1 MILSSVTF
9 AMRKQLQAEHGKE
22 ELEKEIKEQ
31 QDERQ
36 RQQNKVIEIKL
47 RIEAQKMRNA
57 ERYANDTA
65 KREEEKK
72 FFFVNSCVLL
82 QSNIAQLSPNNV

>member
-31 QDERQ
+31 QDER
-36 RQQNKVIEIKL
+36 
-47 RIEAQKMRNA
+47 
-57 ERYANDTA
+57 
-65 KREEEKK
+65 
-72 FFFVNSCVLL
+72 
-82 QSNIAQLSPNNV
+82 